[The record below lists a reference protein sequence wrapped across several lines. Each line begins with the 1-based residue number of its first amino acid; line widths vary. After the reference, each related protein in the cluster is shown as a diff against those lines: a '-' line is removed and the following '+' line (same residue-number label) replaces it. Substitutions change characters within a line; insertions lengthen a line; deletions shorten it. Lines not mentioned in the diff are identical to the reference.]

1 MRLFIYAR
9 NIMTTFDVERTVLE
23 LAKPLLQEIY
33 GDFEVDQEQRDK
45 PDAAIILR
53 SSGNNCPA
61 TKTKKIGI
69 EITTVDK
76 PQDMQ
81 YLNDEK
87 FSQNLVV
94 EQLQVLAAGGE
105 AANRPNKKLSIEF
118 PNTYISSG
126 VTKKASKHQAYSAT
140 GQFNEL
146 IVLAFSSQFDL
157 NDADLREYH
166 AAWCSYHL
174 SCSSFPFDRVIFVS
188 TCKAGDAVVVYDK
201 EKPRTH
207 APERDEDKETR
218 IEILKSPILKP
229 SITYNLK
236 NLFDQDPALRPKT
249 KK

>member
-1 MRLFIYAR
+1 
-9 NIMTTFDVERTVLE
+9 MTSFEVERTVLE

-45 PDAAIILR
+45 PDAAIFSRNIGDN
-53 SSGNNCPA
+53 SQV

-76 PQDMQ
+76 PKDMQ

-87 FSQNLVV
+87 FAQDLVI
-94 EQLQVLAAGGE
+94 EQLQALVADGE
-105 AANRPNKKLSIEF
+105 AANRPNKKISIEF
-118 PNTYISSG
+118 SDTYISDG
-126 VTKKASKHQAYSAT
+126 VAKKASKYQAYNAT
-140 GQFNEL
+140 GRFDEL

-157 NDADLREYH
+157 NDADMREYH

-174 SCSSFPFDRVIFVS
+174 SRSSFPFDRVIFVS

-201 EKPRTH
+201 EKPKTH
-207 APERDEDKETR
+207 APERDEDKEAGK
-218 IEILKSPILKP
+218 EIMTSPILKP
-229 SITYNLK
+229 GVTYNLK
-236 NLFDQDPALRPKT
+236 YLFAQDPALRPKT